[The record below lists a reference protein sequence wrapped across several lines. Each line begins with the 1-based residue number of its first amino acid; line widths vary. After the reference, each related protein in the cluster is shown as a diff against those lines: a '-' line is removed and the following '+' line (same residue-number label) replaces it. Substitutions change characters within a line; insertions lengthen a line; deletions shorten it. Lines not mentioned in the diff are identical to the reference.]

1 MCRART
7 SSREIRLIA
16 SGCKNRLESGIVGQF
31 IMVGRCR
38 FKNLVD
44 DGVGGNAFALG
55 RETENQPVPQDRFG
69 KGLKV
74 TTKLKSRE
82 TLVEL
87 TAFFK
92 DAFPAIIMTDCHAM
106 MVHWCV
112 SY

>member
-1 MCRART
+1 MQH
-7 SSREIRLIA
+7 L
-16 SGCKNRLESGIVGQF
+16 K
-31 IMVGRCR
+31 
-38 FKNLVD
+38 
-44 DGVGGNAFALG
+44 
-55 RETENQPVPQDRFG
+55 DRFG